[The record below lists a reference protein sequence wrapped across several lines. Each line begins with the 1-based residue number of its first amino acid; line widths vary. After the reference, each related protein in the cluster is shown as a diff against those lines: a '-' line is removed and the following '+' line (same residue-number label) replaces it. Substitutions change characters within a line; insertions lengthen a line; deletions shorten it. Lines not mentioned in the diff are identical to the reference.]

1 MTKFTSKPIRASMTR
16 TAGPAGLASADDV
29 AQENE
34 QEKFENFYKKNGGPV
49 IERPKVAAGIWGL
62 VILVSILFGFGS
74 ALLYNFLF
82 NNNMATNGNQN
93 VMIDKQENVTVAS
106 EEQLAK
112 IEEIINP
119 VVVNFY
125 NNSTDVSGPFYQDIY
140 SLGSG
145 FILTSDG
152 WIVTSQNVL
161 DKIGNKTFVVLTA
174 DYKVYQVEKTMTDP
188 ISTVVFMKIEA
199 KDLPVAKLG
208 EISSAHSGQ
217 KVYGFI
223 ANYPEAKIAS
233 LHLADLQA
241 TILDDVVDSTEK
253 FSHFITA
260 REGYDPSLAGAQ
272 IVNLAGE
279 IVAIITDQ
287 KTATTT
293 QYLTTAIADLSKKD
307 KIERAYFGAHYINL
321 AKYPKID
328 RETGVMRDK
337 GALLSG
343 YKNLLAVA
351 KNSPADKA
359 GLQVGDI
366 ILMVEDEPVNGRTT
380 LTQMIQEYEPGQ
392 ILKLTIVRN
401 DKEKA
406 VEVLLGKFD

>member
-1 MTKFTSKPIRASMTR
+1 MVKKFTLKPIKTGIIKTASQTEL
-16 TAGPAGLASADDV
+16 TSA
-29 AQENE
+29 NE
-34 QEKFENFYKKNGGPV
+34 VSQEKFDDFYKHNEGQV
-49 IERPKVAAGIWGL
+49 IEKPKVAPGIWGL

-82 NNNMATNGNQN
+82 NNNAGVNGNQN
-93 VMIDKQENVTVAS
+93 VVIDKKENVTVTS
-106 EEQLAK
+106 EEQLAA
-112 IEEIINP
+112 IAENINP

-125 NNSTDVSGPFYQDIY
+125 NNSTDVSGLFYQDTY

-145 FILTSDG
+145 FILTSNG
-152 WIVTSQNVL
+152 WLVTTQSVV
-161 DKIGNKTFVVLTA
+161 DKIAAKDLVVLTA
-174 DYKVYQVEKTMTDP
+174 DYKVYKVEKTLTDP
-188 ISTVVFMKIEA
+188 ISAVVFIKIGA
-199 KDLPVAKLG
+199 KDLPVAKMG

-241 TILDDVVDSTEK
+241 TTMDDVVDSSEE
-253 FSHFITA
+253 FSHFMTA
-260 REGYDPSLAGAQ
+260 REGYDPSLAGAPM
-272 IVNLAGE
+272 VNLAGE
-279 IVAIITDQ
+279 IMAIIADQ
-287 KTATTT
+287 KTAIPI

-307 KIERAYFGAHYINL
+307 KIDRAYFGVHYINL
-321 AKYPKID
+321 AQYPKID
-328 RETGVMRDK
+328 QGTGVMRDK

-351 KNSPADKA
+351 KGSPADKA

-366 ILMVEDEPVNGRTT
+366 IIMVEDEPVNGRTT

-392 ILKLTIVRN
+392 TLKLTILRQG
-401 DKEKA
+401 KEKA
-406 VEVLLGKFD
+406 VELLLGKLD

>member
-1 MTKFTSKPIRASMTR
+1 MSKKFTLKPIKTLVTK
-16 TAGPAGLASADDV
+16 TAGQTELTSA
-29 AQENE
+29 NE
-34 QEKFENFYKKNGGPV
+34 VSQEKFDDFYKHNGGSV
-49 IERPKVAAGIWGL
+49 IEKPKVGPGIWGL

-82 NNNMATNGNQN
+82 NNNPGATGNQN
-93 VMIDKQENVTVAS
+93 VVIDKKENVTVTS
-106 EEQLAK
+106 EEQLAA
-112 IEEIINP
+112 IAENINP
-119 VVVNFY
+119 VMVNFY
-125 NNSTDVSGPFYQDIY
+125 DDSTDVSGPFYQDIY

-145 FILTSDG
+145 FILTSNG
-152 WIVTSQNVL
+152 WLVTTQSVL
-161 DKIGNKTFVVLTA
+161 DKIAGKDFVVLTA
-174 DYKVYQVEKTMTDP
+174 DYKVYRVEKTLTDP
-188 ISTVVFMKIEA
+188 ISAVVFMKITA
-199 KDLPVAKLG
+199 NDLPVAKLG

-241 TILDDVVDSTEK
+241 TTLDDVVDSTEK
-253 FSHFITA
+253 FAHFVTA
-260 REGYDPSLAGAQ
+260 REGYDPSLAGAP

-279 IVAIITDQ
+279 IVAIIADQ
-287 KTATTT
+287 QTAIPT

-307 KIERAYFGAHYINL
+307 KIDRAYFGVHYINL

-328 RETGVMRDK
+328 RATAVMRDN

-351 KNSPADKA
+351 KGSPADKA

-366 ILMVEDEPVNGRTT
+366 ITMIEDEPVNGRVT

-392 ILKLTIVRN
+392 KIKLIIIRN
-401 DKEKA
+401 NQEQKIE
-406 VEVLLGKFD
+406 VELGKIE